1 MVVDAKRSLVEWF
14 GAPARRR
21 AHRKKEASMDIII
34 KLSRPLLPSLHAA
47 GVHSGSA
54 VEMRWNVR
62 VVFEWVFGF
71 LS

>member
-21 AHRKKEASMDIII
+21 AHRKKEASMDGYHHQAIEAAVAMA
-34 KLSRPLLPSLHAA
+34 AA
-47 GVHSGSA
+47 GVHSSSA